1 VCPCRA
7 AAQGLHK
14 DITKQQFRDVKETAI
29 HSAIATAD
37 EPAELWIQSPG
48 KDKEIVTVPPFSM
61 IFFHGRLLH
70 AGRGYAKM
78 HTRLHCYVGDKALL
92 ATCRRRPAVQTSPRC
107 CS

>member
-1 VCPCRA
+1 MCPCRA

-78 HTRLHCYVGDKALL
+78 HTRLHCYVGGCGAGS
-92 ATCRRRPAVQTSPRC
+92 QSQ
-107 CS
+107 SS